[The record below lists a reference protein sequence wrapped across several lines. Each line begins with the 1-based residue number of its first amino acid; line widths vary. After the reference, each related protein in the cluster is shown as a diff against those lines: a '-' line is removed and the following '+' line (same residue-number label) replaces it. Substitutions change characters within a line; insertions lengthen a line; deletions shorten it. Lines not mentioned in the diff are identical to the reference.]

1 MAQEGKT
8 VRSTAPAA
16 DAAGD
21 APRAV
26 SVPTGGPPPLPARHR
41 PPSASPPPAPEAASV
56 AAEPAAPAPAP
67 EDAATGEDE
76 SGRRQARRRPAG
88 PSRGRIAANDD
99 APSIGGLIYAL
110 NQKPSNKPFFYAGV
124 ASGIWVSIGLGFAWM
139 LVGPDLLGGK
149 GFGDLVTRSGFLTG
163 VATLLGP
170 IALFWFLA
178 LLAWRTEELK
188 LRSTAMTEVAVR
200 LAEPDRMAEQTVAS
214 LGQAVRRQ
222 VSFMNDAVSRALGR
236 AGELEALVHNEVTAL
251 ERSYEENE
259 RKIRSLIQEL
269 AGERN
274 ALLTTGDRVSET
286 LRTLGS
292 EVPGLI
298 ETLANQQIKLARII
312 EGAGQNLTQLET
324 AISTQTSQFETA
336 LGGRAEQLQQVIG
349 SGAAQLQSVLG
360 AGSGQLQT
368 VIETYTS
375 ALGGALGHRSE
386 QMEKLLSGY
395 MEQID
400 GTIGGRT
407 ETLQTVFEEYARA
420 LDTTLANR
428 AQALDMQLIERTKT
442 LDNAFTERLRLFDE
456 SILRSTMAID
466 GAVGERA
473 NALTAAMEKHARNM
487 TETIGRKAVELDE
500 TLMHGIHAVRRTS
513 ENITK
518 QSLKAIEGLA
528 GQSDL
533 LKNVSE
539 NLLGQINGVTNRFEN
554 QGQAIMKAA
563 NALETA
569 NYKIDLTL
577 QNRQAELGQTLDRMS
592 GKAEDLSRVI
602 QGYSST
608 LEGSLT
614 EAEQRARQMMQGYS
628 STLEGSLTEAEQRAR
643 QVMQGYSSTLE
654 GSLTEAE
661 QRARQVMQGY
671 SSTLE
676 GSLTEAEQRARQ
688 IAQELAS
695 GAEARSRSTIE
706 EIERL
711 RHDASSQADRAL
723 DDLRSKFS
731 NVSQEVTQQL
741 GSLTEQFTAT
751 SSHLRDRTAAVAS
764 EFEAEQAR
772 IRAQVQELPT
782 ATRESTD
789 AMRRALGDQLRAL
802 EQLSSLT
809 SREAARRDVAAPAAP
824 PPAQPSSLGS
834 INYPMPPRDGARA
847 LSTLGNSLA
856 QELGQR
862 QATQPTAVALPT
874 AAAVGAG
881 GGDGR
886 GNWSLGDLLA
896 RASSEEEAMAP
907 QPARLPA
914 PDRPV
919 PPAAA
924 AHGSGLNID
933 VVSRALDQA
942 TASAIWSRYRGGQR
956 GVMVRSIYTV
966 DGRAAFDEIS
976 RRYRSDLDFQQTVNR
991 YLVDYERILMESDR
1005 RDPSGRL
1012 THGQVVSDTGRVYL
1026 FLAHASGRLS

>member
-1 MAQEGKT
+1 
-8 VRSTAPAA
+8 
-16 DAAGD
+16 
-21 APRAV
+21 
-26 SVPTGGPPPLPARHR
+26 
-41 PPSASPPPAPEAASV
+41 
-56 AAEPAAPAPAP
+56 
-67 EDAATGEDE
+67 
-76 SGRRQARRRPAG
+76 
-88 PSRGRIAANDD
+88 
-99 APSIGGLIYAL
+99 
-110 NQKPSNKPFFYAGV
+110 
-124 ASGIWVSIGLGFAWM
+124 
-139 LVGPDLLGGK
+139 
-149 GFGDLVTRSGFLTG
+149 
-163 VATLLGP
+163 
-170 IALFWFLA
+170 
-178 LLAWRTEELK
+178 
-188 LRSTAMTEVAVR
+188 
-200 LAEPDRMAEQTVAS
+200 
-214 LGQAVRRQ
+214 
-222 VSFMNDAVSRALGR
+222 
-236 AGELEALVHNEVTAL
+236 
-251 ERSYEENE
+251 
-259 RKIRSLIQEL
+259 
-269 AGERN
+269 
-274 ALLTTGDRVSET
+274 
-286 LRTLGS
+286 
-292 EVPGLI
+292 
-298 ETLANQQIKLARII
+298 
-312 EGAGQNLTQLET
+312 
-324 AISTQTSQFETA
+324 
-336 LGGRAEQLQQVIG
+336 
-349 SGAAQLQSVLG
+349 
-360 AGSGQLQT
+360 
-368 VIETYTS
+368 
-375 ALGGALGHRSE
+375 
-386 QMEKLLSGY
+386 
-395 MEQID
+395 
-400 GTIGGRT
+400 
-407 ETLQTVFEEYARA
+407 
-420 LDTTLANR
+420 
-428 AQALDMQLIERTKT
+428 
-442 LDNAFTERLRLFDE
+442 
-456 SILRSTMAID
+456 
-466 GAVGERA
+466 
-473 NALTAAMEKHARNM
+473 
-487 TETIGRKAVELDE
+487 
-500 TLMHGIHAVRRTS
+500 
-513 ENITK
+513 
-518 QSLKAIEGLA
+518 
-528 GQSDL
+528 
-533 LKNVSE
+533 
-539 NLLGQINGVTNRFEN
+539 
-554 QGQAIMKAA
+554 
-563 NALETA
+563 
-569 NYKIDLTL
+569 
-577 QNRQAELGQTLDRMS
+577 MS
-592 GKAEDLSRVI
+592 GKAEDLSRVF

-628 STLEGSLTEAEQRAR
+628 STLEGSLTEAEHRAR

-809 SREAARRDVAAPAAP
+809 SREAARRDVAAPATP
-824 PPAQPSSLGS
+824 SPAQPSSLGS

-847 LSTLGNSLA
+847 LSSLGNSLA

>member
-1 MAQEGKT
+1 
-8 VRSTAPAA
+8 
-16 DAAGD
+16 
-21 APRAV
+21 
-26 SVPTGGPPPLPARHR
+26 
-41 PPSASPPPAPEAASV
+41 
-56 AAEPAAPAPAP
+56 
-67 EDAATGEDE
+67 
-76 SGRRQARRRPAG
+76 
-88 PSRGRIAANDD
+88 
-99 APSIGGLIYAL
+99 
-110 NQKPSNKPFFYAGV
+110 
-124 ASGIWVSIGLGFAWM
+124 
-139 LVGPDLLGGK
+139 
-149 GFGDLVTRSGFLTG
+149 
-163 VATLLGP
+163 
-170 IALFWFLA
+170 
-178 LLAWRTEELK
+178 
-188 LRSTAMTEVAVR
+188 
-200 LAEPDRMAEQTVAS
+200 
-214 LGQAVRRQ
+214 
-222 VSFMNDAVSRALGR
+222 
-236 AGELEALVHNEVTAL
+236 
-251 ERSYEENE
+251 
-259 RKIRSLIQEL
+259 
-269 AGERN
+269 
-274 ALLTTGDRVSET
+274 
-286 LRTLGS
+286 
-292 EVPGLI
+292 
-298 ETLANQQIKLARII
+298 
-312 EGAGQNLTQLET
+312 
-324 AISTQTSQFETA
+324 
-336 LGGRAEQLQQVIG
+336 
-349 SGAAQLQSVLG
+349 
-360 AGSGQLQT
+360 
-368 VIETYTS
+368 
-375 ALGGALGHRSE
+375 
-386 QMEKLLSGY
+386 
-395 MEQID
+395 
-400 GTIGGRT
+400 
-407 ETLQTVFEEYARA
+407 
-420 LDTTLANR
+420 
-428 AQALDMQLIERTKT
+428 
-442 LDNAFTERLRLFDE
+442 
-456 SILRSTMAID
+456 
-466 GAVGERA
+466 
-473 NALTAAMEKHARNM
+473 
-487 TETIGRKAVELDE
+487 
-500 TLMHGIHAVRRTS
+500 
-513 ENITK
+513 
-518 QSLKAIEGLA
+518 
-528 GQSDL
+528 
-533 LKNVSE
+533 
-539 NLLGQINGVTNRFEN
+539 
-554 QGQAIMKAA
+554 
-563 NALETA
+563 
-569 NYKIDLTL
+569 
-577 QNRQAELGQTLDRMS
+577 
-592 GKAEDLSRVI
+592 
-602 QGYSST
+602 
-608 LEGSLT
+608 
-614 EAEQRARQMMQGYS
+614 
-628 STLEGSLTEAEQRAR
+628 
-643 QVMQGYSSTLE
+643 
-654 GSLTEAE
+654 
-661 QRARQVMQGY
+661 MQGY

-874 AAAVGAG
+874 AAAVGAPPG

-914 PDRPV
+914 PDRPA